1 MLTVKDIMTTQ
12 VATIQA
18 SALVSEAI
26 GLMKEHKVHALV
38 VKPQNTENGYG
49 IVTEAD
55 IAYKVIAADND
66 PKAVTVSD
74 IMTNP
79 CITVEPD
86 MSVQNVA
93 SRFMNHHIHRA
104 PVIQDELLGIVS
116 VSDILQKG
124 KWWEA

>member
-1 MLTVKDIMTTQ
+1 VLTAKDVMTTQ

-38 VKPQNTENGYG
+38 VEPQNTENVYG

-66 PKAVTVSD
+66 PKAVTVGD
-74 IMTNP
+74 IMTKP

-86 MSVQNVA
+86 MSIQNVA
-93 SRFMNHHIHRA
+93 SRFVNNRIHRA
-104 PVIQDELLGIVS
+104 PVIKDELLGIVS
-116 VSDILQKG
+116 VSDILQRG
-124 KWWEA
+124 KWWQE